1 MCGIRYLNLSV
12 ALPREKPKKGGGAG
26 RVPQFRASRKLDFR
40 LMCASRRYLSLT
52 PETVS
57 GDRMK
62 ISELYSMDIY
72 SDNGQYLGEVRDAI
86 VDLERGEVS
95 RLLMQEWR
103 NSDKGEVRKILQQK
117 SVLFKNVK
125 NVGDV
130 VLVAGSGQQRPQE
143 SAASPEVVD
152 LAMR

>member
-1 MCGIRYLNLSV
+1 MCRWQDFCRSPGGPACRLIGARRRITGWLLDFQSIVAYTRYLNLT
-12 ALPREKPKKGGGAG
+12 LEM
-26 RVPQFRASRKLDFR
+26 L
-40 LMCASRRYLSLT
+40 
-52 PETVS
+52 S

-62 ISELYSMDIY
+62 ISEIYSMDIY

-86 VDLERGEVS
+86 IDLERGEVS

-103 NSDKGEVRKILQQK
+103 NSDKGEVRRILQQK
-117 SVLFKNVK
+117 SVLFRNVK

-130 VLVAGSGQQRPQE
+130 VLVAGNGQTQRPQE
-143 SAASPEVVD
+143 SAASPEVID